1 MTEPTPLA
9 RAQAE
14 IAEIFGNIAAFWGFT
29 RTQGRIYGLL
39 FLSPE
44 PLGHKELQTRLGISA
59 GSASMTLSSLV
70 HWGVVRRSGR
80 LYEAETDM
88 WKVITGVFRR
98 RERDQVDAAIAGIGR
113 VAELLD
119 AAPDPDDAIRF
130 AQARVQQLADFFH
143 LGRRF
148 LEAFVSQ
155 SPLHGLLTTI
165 AQKAA
170 SFRPTLRPPPHS
182 TTPLRR

>member
-1 MTEPTPLA
+1 MSALEQ
-9 RAQAE
+9 AQSE

-39 FLSPE
+39 FLSPD
-44 PLGHKELQTRLGISA
+44 PLGHKEVQARLGISA

-70 HWGVVRRSGR
+70 HWGVLRRTGR
-80 LYEAETDM
+80 LYEAETDL

-98 RERDQVDAAIAGIGR
+98 RERDQVDDAIGKIRR
-113 VAELLD
+113 VADLLD
-119 AAPDPDDAIRF
+119 EAADRDDAVKF
-130 AQARVQQLADFFH
+130 ARARVEQLSDFFN

-148 LEAFVSQ
+148 LDAFVTQ
-155 SPLHGLLTTI
+155 SPIHGLLSTI

-170 SFRPTLRPPPHS
+170 RFRPILRPDNDAPIGH
-182 TTPLRR
+182 